1 MSNLMFG
8 PDIKVGFVDKRRA
21 SGQNVATP
29 LATPANYASQ
39 SALDTRLLAL
49 GYSAANIR
57 IMNLNDKVYAVRLA
71 DDSAGI

>member
-8 PDIKVGFVDKRRA
+8 PDIKVGFVDKRKS
-21 SGQNVATP
+21 SGQTTTTP

-49 GYSAANIR
+49 GYSAENVR
-57 IMNLNDKVYAVRLA
+57 IMNLNDKIYAVRLA